1 MAWMSTY
8 TPYYRGAAAL
18 GYGAYSAWPRK
29 SNVYTTQNN
38 SQIKVTKKRSRRR
51 YGSRSSFKSKLMA
64 TSPAKHCTTDDNQT
78 GVVGGLHNTLYT
90 CNLTAG
96 IIAGTGDDQ
105 RVGDAVQLAALK
117 INGLLSTVLAST
129 ASCQYR
135 VIVGYSGEEYN
146 LPNVLSNAGLTSTE
160 VFQTGTGATWKITA
174 IINPKAFTVLDDRIF
189 TLNNSITGVADIQEF
204 AYTVPVPASF
214 SYQSNGSVF
223 GKTRNLYL
231 IWIPCI
237 LNGGTGVTNA
247 GNVAISTDL
256 IFKQI

>member
-1 MAWMSTY
+1 MSTY
-8 TPYYRGAAAL
+8 TPYYRGAASLA
-18 GYGAYSAWPRK
+18 YGAVSRFPRK
-29 SNVYTTQNN
+29 SAVYTTQNN
-38 SQIKVTKKRSRRR
+38 SQLRVTNKRRRR
-51 YGSRSSFKSKLMA
+51 YGTRSSFKSKLMA
-64 TSPAKHCTTDDNQT
+64 STPAKHCTTDDNQT
-78 GVVGGLHNTLYT
+78 GVVGGLHNGIYT

-96 IIAGTGDDQ
+96 VIAGTGDDQ
-105 RVGDAVQLAALK
+105 RVGDSIQLASLK

-146 LPNVLSNAGLTSTE
+146 LPNTLSASGLSTTE
-160 VFQTGTGATWKITA
+160 LFQTGTGATWRITS

-204 AYTVPVPASF
+204 AYTVPVSTAF
-214 SYQSNGSVF
+214 NYQSNGSVY

-231 IWIPCI
+231 VWIPCI
-237 LNGGTGVTNA
+237 LNGATGLTNA

-256 IFKQI
+256 IFKQV